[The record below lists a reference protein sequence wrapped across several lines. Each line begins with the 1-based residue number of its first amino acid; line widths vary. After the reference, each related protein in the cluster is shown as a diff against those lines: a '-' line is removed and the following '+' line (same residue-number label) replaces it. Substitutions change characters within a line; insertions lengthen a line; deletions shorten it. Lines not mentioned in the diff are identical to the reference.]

1 MGWLTNK
8 IAPELLV
15 WPRTPFSLRARPR
28 TRQQRREDQSVHQVK
43 LSLLKTKCFQAPAP
57 AWLWQGF

>member
-15 WPRTPFSLRARPR
+15 WPRTPFSLRARPARDSNAWR
-28 TRQQRREDQSVHQVK
+28 TNPS
-43 LSLLKTKCFQAPAP
+43 TK
-57 AWLWQGF
+57 